1 MPVQRREFLKNTA
14 IGLAGFSLAPLFG
27 ESLFAL
33 PAVAALSHSSPEE
46 QGISSANILAF
57 INAAEKN
64 NLQLHS
70 LMIVRNGKIVTQGW
84 WDPYKPDLKHV
95 LHSLSKSFTST
106 AIGFAVSEGLL
117 SVEDKVIKFF
127 PDDVPSIPDPHLE
140 EMQVKHLLTMTTG
153 HDGDTSGPMRKGTD
167 VWTKVFLSSPIAH
180 QPGTYFLY
188 DTGAT
193 YMLSAIITKVTGK
206 TVLEY
211 LTPRFFNPLEI
222 TGMDWEVS
230 PQGINTGGWGLRV
243 KTEDIAKLGL
253 LYLQNGKWNG
263 KQVLPAAW
271 AEAATTYKV
280 PNAALN
286 GKDESSDWQQGYCY
300 QFWRCRHNFFRGD
313 GAQGQFCLVSRDLN
327 TVIAITSEIADMQ
340 KTLNYVWDH
349 LLPGIK
355 QHTLPVDAAN
365 QDALRQKLG
374 TLTLLPQKTGL
385 VESIQKQISGKTYN
399 IKDNAINISQASLT
413 FGQNE
418 CVFVLKNNQTEQK
431 ITCGLDHWI
440 KGETSTPG
448 ASIAGNMPQKM
459 VAAGIWADDKTFVIT
474 LQYYETPN
482 SDLITC
488 RILDNNNIRIEFLNG
503 MAARNGSTKDSRPA
517 LEGNA

>member
-1 MPVQRREFLKNTA
+1 MPVQRREFLKNAA
-14 IGLAGFSLAPLFG
+14 IGLASVSLAPMFS
-27 ESLFAL
+27 ETLFAL
-33 PAVAALSHSSPEE
+33 PAAAALSHSLPEE
-46 QGISSANILAF
+46 QGISSASILEF

-117 SVEDKVIKFF
+117 SVEDKIIKFF
-127 PDDVPSIPDPHLE
+127 PNDVPSVPNPHLD

-153 HDGDTSGPMRKGTD
+153 HDADTSGPMRKGTE
-167 VWTKVFLSSPIAH
+167 VWTKVFLSTPIAH

-211 LTPRFFNPLEI
+211 LTPRLFNPLEI
-222 TGMDWEVS
+222 TGMNWEVS

-253 LYLQNGKWNG
+253 LYLQNGKFDG
-263 KQVLPAAW
+263 KQVLPEAW

-280 PNAALN
+280 PNAALT
-286 GKDESSDWQQGYCY
+286 GKDENSDWQQGYCY

-313 GAQGQFCLVSRDLN
+313 GAQGQYCLVSRDLN
-327 TVIAITSEIADMQ
+327 TVIAITSEITDMQ

-355 QHTLPVDAAN
+355 KELLPADLTN
-365 QDALRQKLG
+365 QTMLKQKIA
-374 TLTLLPQKTGL
+374 TLTLLPQKTGFG
-385 VESIQKQISGKTYN
+385 ESTQSRVSGKIYT
-399 IKDNAINISQASLT
+399 IKDNAANISHASLT
-413 FGQNE
+413 FNKNE
-418 CVFVLKNNQTEQK
+418 CVFTLKNNQAAQS
-431 ITCGLDHWI
+431 ITCGLDHWV
-440 KGETSTPG
+440 KVETPTPG
-448 ASIAGNMPQKM
+448 APATGNPQKI
-459 VAAGIWADDKTFVIT
+459 VAAGIWTDDKTFVIT

-488 RILDNNNIRIEFLNG
+488 RIQDNTIRIEFLNG